1 MANEA
6 ARLQITLLTNAE
18 LVRFPYSL
26 LSFFDFLRA
35 RIRPTAFNVAAMP
48 HKVAMV
54 HPNRARLGS
63 GEVAPTYTLQMQAAA
78 KTNTESSRNFTLY
91 RGR

>member
-1 MANEA
+1 MRDKAPVAHGLNHVSCRMANEP

-26 LSFFDFLRA
+26 LSLFDFLRA

-54 HPNRARLGS
+54 HPN
-63 GEVAPTYTLQMQAAA
+63 
-78 KTNTESSRNFTLY
+78 
-91 RGR
+91 